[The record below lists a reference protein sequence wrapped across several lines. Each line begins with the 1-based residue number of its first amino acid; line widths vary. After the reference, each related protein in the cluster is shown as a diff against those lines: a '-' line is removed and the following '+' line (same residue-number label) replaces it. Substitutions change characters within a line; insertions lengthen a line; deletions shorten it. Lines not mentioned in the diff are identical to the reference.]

1 MFVSGM
7 KALIQFSDTETATS
21 AKDSLDGR
29 CIPRY
34 CAQALM
40 SMFFSF
46 LRLLKPNVYLLV
58 PVL

>member
-1 MFVSGM
+1 M

-46 LRLLKPNVYLLV
+46 LRLLEPNVYLLV